1 MKNFDK
7 KTVDDFGKEW
17 NRFRQ
22 DDNILETKKIF
33 KDYFSIFP
41 FDKLNKNSVGFDAG
55 CGSGRWSKYFVKI
68 VKHLDC
74 IEPSTDALNVAKSKL
89 EKYKNINF
97 INQTIDE
104 YFSNT
109 NTKYDFGFSLGVLHH
124 IPNIKSALTKINNK
138 LKNNAPF
145 LIYVYYNFENR
156 SFLFQSIWF
165 LSNILR
171 ILISK
176 LPNKIKFILCDIIAL
191 IIYLPLSILNK
202 YLYKTGIKFEL
213 PLYYYRDKSFYT
225 MRTDALDRF
234 GTRLEKRFSKKQIEN
249 LLKDTG
255 FVNIIFSK
263 NKPYWVILC
272 SKK

>member
-1 MKNFDK
+1 MRNFDK

-17 NRFRQ
+17 NRFKQ
-22 DDNILETKKIF
+22 DNNILETDKIYE
-33 KDYFSIFP
+33 DYFSIFP
-41 FDKLNKNSVGFDAG
+41 FDKLNKNSIGFDAG

-68 VKHLDC
+68 AKHLDC
-74 IEPSTDALNVAKSKL
+74 IEPSTDALNVAKSRL
-89 EKYKNINF
+89 EKFKNINF

-109 NTKYDFGFSLGVLHH
+109 NTEYDFGFSLGVLHH
-124 IPNIKSALTKINNK
+124 IPNIKSALNKINKK
-138 LKNNAPF
+138 LKKNAPF

-156 SFLFQSIWF
+156 SFLFKSIWF
-165 LSNILR
+165 LSNMLR

-176 LPNKIKFILCDIIAL
+176 LPNKVKFIICDMIAL
-191 IIYLPLSILNK
+191 IIYLPLSTANK
-202 YLYKTGIKFEL
+202 HLYNLGIKFEL
-213 PLYYYRDKSFYT
+213 PLFYYKDKSFYT

-234 GTRLEKRFSKKQIEN
+234 GTRLERRFSKKQIETV
-249 LLKDTG
+249 LKDTG
-255 FVNIIFSK
+255 YENIIFSK